1 MKKIACAVDDGGGLN
16 AELSAHFGRCP
27 YYVVVTVEGE
37 KTTDVSVVENPHY
50 NNHQPGVMPRFISSL
65 GADVIIAG
73 GMGPRA
79 VDLFNSINI
88 EAVTGI
94 IGKVED
100 VVRAYLDGKIEG
112 AVPCSHD
119 HGNRQR

>member
-1 MKKIACAVDDGGGLN
+1 MSVIACAADDGGGLN
-16 AELSAHFGRCP
+16 AQLSAHFGRCP
-27 YYVVVTVEGE
+27 FYVMVTVEGDN
-37 KTTDVSVVENPHY
+37 TTDVSVVENPHY

-79 VDLFNSINI
+79 VDMFHSMNI
-88 EAVTGI
+88 DVVTGI
-94 IGKVED
+94 IGRVED

-112 AVPCSHD
+112 VVPCSHD
-119 HGNRQR
+119 HSESCQ

>member
-1 MKKIACAVDDGGGLN
+1 MKKIACAADDGGGLN

-27 YYVVVTVEGE
+27 YYVMVTVEGE
-37 KTTDVSVVENPHY
+37 KITDASVVENPHY

-79 VDLFNSINI
+79 VDLFHSMNI
-88 EAVTGI
+88 DVVTGI
-94 IGKVED
+94 IGKVEN
-100 VVRAYLDGKIEG
+100 VVQAYLDGKIEG
-112 AVPCSHD
+112 VVPCAHD
-119 HGNRQR
+119 HEESCQ